1 MLWFRFHR
9 YVFLCD
15 EWLAIDK
22 NGENQTKRSLIVSRS
37 YVVSETGELVRR
49 NIATGLVNDH
59 LWLSVGYRKTRSL
72 FTRAQRLGACLA
84 TLFLAMITSA
94 MFYKSANEN
103 VSSDAIHIGII
114 SISGTQFYISFIS
127 SLIVFPPIL
136 IITVIFSKS
145 KPSSKECHNTGG
157 RKRTSVGV
165 GTLPHGCI
173 YFAWILVFL
182 SVSLSAFF
190 TILYSLEWGLEK
202 SKSWLLSFILSFI
215 ESAILIQPVKV
226 FATDSIYLH
235 TLMHVRLWTV
245 LFLRRLYCYLTYSQ
259 PSKLH

>member
-1 MLWFRFHR
+1 M
-9 YVFLCD
+9 FLCD

-22 NGENQTKRSLIVSRS
+22 NGENQTKRSLTVSRS
-37 YVVSETGELVRR
+37 QVASETGDLVRR
-49 NIATGLVNDH
+49 NITTGLVNDH

-94 MFYKSANEN
+94 MFYKNADET

-136 IITVIFSKS
+136 VITVMFSKS
-145 KPSSKECHNTGG
+145 KPSSRECRDG
-157 RKRTSVGV
+157 RKRMSVGV

-182 SVSLSAFF
+182 SVAASAFF
-190 TILYSLEWGLEK
+190 TVLYSIEWGPEK
-202 SKSWLLSFILSFI
+202 SKSWLLSFILSFV
-215 ESAILIQPVKV
+215 ESAILIQPFKV
-226 FATDSIYLH
+226 FATDSIY
-235 TLMHVRLWTV
+235 MHDA
-245 LFLRRLYCYLTYSQ
+245 YSNAGVFN
-259 PSKLH
+259 